1 LRRFNIK
8 IGKTKI
14 KGGNMA
20 RPEDA
25 DIVKAMKNA
34 KTPQEIVLS
43 WATQANGKSVEKEMR
58 IFDLWVQR
66 KPEMLE
72 TFAKNVLTPVID
84 RGILDAKTRTIVNLA
99 INLTAGSKEGVF
111 SQVANAK
118 GAGWTEEEMMEVAY
132 LVCYLSA
139 KGKMAMASE
148 ALSEAFKGTADV
160 KPRNKKS

>member
-1 LRRFNIK
+1 
-8 IGKTKI
+8 
-14 KGGNMA
+14 MA

-25 DIVKAMKNA
+25 DIVKAMKEA
-34 KTPQEIVLS
+34 KTPREIVLS
-43 WATQANGKSVEKEMR
+43 WATQADGKTVDKEMK

-99 INLTAGSKEGVF
+99 INMAAGSKDGVL

-132 LVCYLSA
+132 LVCYLTA

-148 ALSEAFKGTADV
+148 ALADAFKATANV
-160 KPRNKKS
+160 KPRKKKS